1 MQAVAEGEVQPQV
14 AADVEEVGVRV
25 AALVAVRRPDEQ
37 QHRTPFGDRLAVVL
51 RILCDAAAEV
61 RAGATSWSATAQAIS
76 ARLAGGRTQVG
87 PVAPLSDSVCDHG
100 PIELY
105 DPKSP
110 STHAVTALTSPSTV
124 PQAMKSRPS

>member
-87 PVAPLSDSVCDHG
+87 PWRRSVIQCAITARSSFTIRRAPRHM
-100 PIELY
+100 
-105 DPKSP
+105 P
-110 STHAVTALTSPSTV
+110 S
-124 PQAMKSRPS
+124 RR